1 LYFFQKHST
10 IYNNNQSTGDNNMNP
25 ATDKQMALIKKH
37 NMPVHSDTLTIKEA
51 SAIIDEFAKANGW
64 AQKEFTPKAK
74 AEPTPMPDSF

>member
-1 LYFFQKHST
+1 MLQ
-10 IYNNNQSTGDNNMNP
+10 NP
-25 ATDKQMALIKKH
+25 ASEKQMALIKKH

>member
-1 LYFFQKHST
+1 MLKQGT
-10 IYNNNQSTGDNNMNP
+10 IYNNNQSTGDNNNMNP

-51 SAIIDEFAKANGW
+51 SAIIDTFAKANGW
-64 AQKEFTPKAK
+64 AQKPFTPTAK